1 MVSGILA
8 WINARASKIL
18 ALCLFVGIALP
29 GLAAAARPFLLPA
42 VTILLASAIL
52 RMDWARLAEP
62 LRHPLKIAVLVAL
75 LMLGV
80 PLLAVPLAAALL
92 PGPLAMAI
100 GLFASAP
107 MLVSV
112 TAYAIMLGLDARWA
126 LVLLVATS
134 LAVPLTLPP
143 LAAGLLHLD
152 VAIGAGDLLLRLAG
166 LVGGAFAAAFA
177 VRKFAG
183 ADRLQRHDGAIGGLG
198 VLVLVVFAFG
208 AVDGF
213 ADAIGTDPAKVALYM
228 AAAFGAN
235 FGLQA
240 LTAAVLVPL
249 ERVLGL
255 NRAESLTASL
265 AAGNRNFALVVGAIG
280 TGSDSDLFLYFT
292 CMQFPIYM
300 TPFLLGAIYRR
311 ALAADPPRAGDPHV
325 S

>member
-1 MVSGILA
+1 MVSSILA
-8 WINARASKIL
+8 WVNARASKIL
-18 ALCLFVGIALP
+18 ALCLFVGIAFP
-29 GLAAAARPFLLPA
+29 DLAAAARPFLLPA
-42 VTILLASAIL
+42 VTMLLASAIL
-52 RMDWARLAEP
+52 RMDWTRLADP
-62 LRHPLKIAVLVAL
+62 LRQPAKIAILVVL
-75 LMLGV
+75 LMVGV
-80 PLLAVPLAAALL
+80 PLLAVPLADAML
-92 PGPLAMAI
+92 PGPLARAI
-100 GLFASAP
+100 GLFSSAP

-143 LAAGLLHLD
+143 LAAMLLHLD

-166 LVGGAFAAAFA
+166 LVGGAFAAAYA
-177 VRKFAG
+177 IRKLAG
-183 ADRLQRHDGAIGGLG
+183 AERLKRHDGAIGGLG

-213 ADAIGTDPAKVALYM
+213 ADAIRSDPAKVALYM

-240 LTAAVLVPL
+240 LTAAVLVPF

-255 NRAESLTASL
+255 TRAESLTASL

-311 ALAADPPRAGDPHV
+311 AMAAGA
-325 S
+325 